1 MGILDLLGI
10 SKISK
15 VKTELRKKNLIPQA
29 DLLQQIKDA
38 GYPDNW
44 NEKRRDLEIG
54 MLVVKKVNIMA
65 AANSLS
71 RFTDTRDICFKNGL
85 EDAGKYFQ
93 NYVDL
98 YEYYITTTLPS
109 QAKQKSN
116 QK

>member
-1 MGILDLLGI
+1 MYQGF
-10 SKISK
+10 
-15 VKTELRKKNLIPQA
+15 LRYQKLKLNLEKNLVPQA
-29 DLLQQIKDA
+29 DLLQQIKYA

-65 AANSLS
+65 AANSLR

-93 NYVDL
+93 NYVDF
-98 YEYYITTTLPS
+98 YEYYITTTFPRRLS
-109 QAKQKSN
+109 KIERRN
-116 QK
+116 GN

>member
-15 VKTELRKKNLIPQA
+15 VKAELRKKDLIPQA
-29 DLLQQIKDA
+29 DLLQQMKDA

-44 NEKRRDLEIG
+44 NEKRRDLEIE
-54 MLVVKKVNIMA
+54 MLVVRKVNIMA
-65 AANSLS
+65 AAHSLS
-71 RFTDTRDICFKNGL
+71 RFTDTRDICFQNGL

-98 YEYYITTTLPS
+98 YAYYIKTILPL
-109 QAKQKSN
+109 QAQQHGN
-116 QK
+116 